1 MSRSTYFS
9 YRLFLPALM
18 TGLLMGCGGGSSS
31 PASATL
37 TPPPVANTSVTLL
50 ASGTANDRVV
60 QAGLTLNS
68 LTLTNVAGKTVTVL
82 STPQHAEFVH
92 LNGSV
97 ESLVTVEVPQGRYT
111 SASATLGN
119 SGFGCVLL
127 GPTGGIVAGSYATVA
142 ATPTMTL
149 SEPLV
154 VGDTPI
160 ALVLNLVVSP
170 SQAAAVCDGL
180 YAGQPPSPVETIT
193 PAFNLSGYATAG
205 QAGSSYNGAETNLIG
220 VISAITMNGSG
231 FSVTGADGPVWS
243 VATNGSTV
251 FQGVTGFSNLAAGMS
266 VNFDAALQPDGSLLA
281 SRIEVTDTNTA
292 DLTIMRGPST
302 FLSAAEPEMDL
313 FITES
318 AGTLFA
324 GAQPLGAW
332 SFGFG
337 ADTLFK
343 VSAQMSN
350 LSNLP
355 FSPGFN
361 GINMVAGQSI
371 YVSTHAA
378 DFPDAPDLVS
388 VTTVTLVP
396 QTINGT
402 VTEVSSAGSFT
413 TYTVALASYA
423 TFAALAQQPGQTT
436 VLANPGSVVVYVDGN
451 TRMLNSAPMAVGS
464 LLRFGGLVFND
475 NGTLRMD
482 CAEVLDGV
490 AL

>member
-1 MSRSTYFS
+1 
-9 YRLFLPALM
+9 
-18 TGLLMGCGGGSSS
+18 
-31 PASATL
+31 
-37 TPPPVANTSVTLL
+37 V
-50 ASGTANDRVV
+50 
-60 QAGLTLNS
+60 
-68 LTLTNVAGKTVTVL
+68 
-82 STPQHAEFVH
+82 EFVH
-92 LNGSV
+92 LNGTV
-97 ESLVTVEVPQGRYT
+97 ESLVTVAVPQGRYT

-119 SGFGCVLL
+119 SGFGCILL
-127 GPTGGIVAGSYATVA
+127 GPTGGINAGTFSTVA
-142 ATPTMTL
+142 ATPTVTL

-154 VGDTPI
+154 VGNTPM

-180 YAGQPPSPVETIT
+180 YADQPPNPMETIA

-205 QAGSSYNGAETNLIG
+205 QAGSSYNGTETNLIG
-220 VISAITMNGSG
+220 VITAITMNGSS

-243 VATNGSTV
+243 VATNGNTV
-251 FQGVTGFSNLAAGMS
+251 FQGVTGYPKLLAGMS

-281 SRIEVTDTNTA
+281 SRLEVTDTNTT
-292 DLTIMRGPST
+292 DLTIMRGPSI
-302 FLSAAEPEMDL
+302 FLSAAEPELGL

-318 AGTLFA
+318 AGALFA
-324 GAQPLGAW
+324 GAQAQGPW

-350 LSNLP
+350 LSSLP
-355 FSPGFN
+355 FSPEFN
-361 GINMVAGQSI
+361 SGNLVAGQSV
-371 YVSTHAA
+371 YLSTHAA
-378 DFPDAPDLVS
+378 KFPDAPDLV
-388 VTTVTLVP
+388 VATTVTLVP

-402 VTEVSSAGSFT
+402 VTEVSSAGSFS

-436 VLANPGSVVVYVDGN
+436 ILANSGSVVVYVDGN
-451 TRMLNSAPMAVGS
+451 TRTLNTAPLAVGS

-482 CAEVLDGV
+482 CAEVWDGV